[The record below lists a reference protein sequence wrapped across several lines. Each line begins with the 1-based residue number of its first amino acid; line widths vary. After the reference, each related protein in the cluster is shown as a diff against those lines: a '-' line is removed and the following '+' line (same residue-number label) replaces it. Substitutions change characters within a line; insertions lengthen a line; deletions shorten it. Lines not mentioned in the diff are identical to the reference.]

1 MTRAGKWKRPIF
13 GQILQFSGGHSHLQ
27 ILQLK
32 SLQSKKAILVEK
44 QPSPGFS
51 FILALALFLNLPYY
65 QPSAILFGLNLNF
78 LMDFEIGFYSGFSV
92 FWSLSLGLPSISSFF
107 IEFAGHA
114 MQFHQFAVK
123 PKAINKEVFFNI
135 CESQLQKQNSL
146 APPCGSQTQA
156 CMTRFGPHI
165 EFAV

>member
-1 MTRAGKWKRPIF
+1 MTRAGKWKRRIF
-13 GQILQFSGGHSHLQ
+13 GQILQFSGGHSH
-27 ILQLK
+27 LQLK

-65 QPSAILFGLNLNF
+65 QPSAILFGLNLIF
-78 LMDFEIGFYSGFSV
+78 LWILKSDFIVGFQCFGV
-92 FWSLSLGLPSISSFF
+92 FRLVCHPSRVFL

-123 PKAINKEVFFNI
+123 PKAVNKEVFFNI
-135 CESQLQKQNSL
+135 CGSQLQKQNSL